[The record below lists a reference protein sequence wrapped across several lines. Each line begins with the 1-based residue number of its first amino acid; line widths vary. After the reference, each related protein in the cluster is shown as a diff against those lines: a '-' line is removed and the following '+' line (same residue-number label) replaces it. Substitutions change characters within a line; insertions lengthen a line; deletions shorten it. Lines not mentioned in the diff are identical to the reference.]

1 MRILI
6 TGAAG
11 FLGARLARTLL
22 ASPKL
27 TLAGKTGP
35 LDELWLTD
43 QFAPPPELLADP
55 RVRERPGNLCALLAQ
70 KQLEIGAMDAI
81 VHLAAAVSAE
91 CEADLDLG
99 LESNLRTSLE
109 LLQAARHGGR
119 CPLFVFA
126 SSLAVFG
133 APPGHSLPS
142 LITDDY
148 LPQPQGS
155 YGAQKFM
162 VEQLVSDFSRRGLIV
177 GRNVRLMTVSIR
189 PGRPNG
195 AASGFLSGMLRE
207 PLAGQHSVVPVSPDT
222 AVALASPQNTID
234 GLMAALTTW
243 PQRWGPPNA
252 VNFPAL
258 STTVGQM
265 AQALADVAGPAAA
278 LLEWKTDERIARLVQ
293 SWPAGVDARRA
304 ASIGLRPDASVAD
317 LIRAHARE
325 NPQAVVHALRS

>member
-55 RVRERPGNLCALLAQ
+55 RVRERTGNLCALLAQ

-189 PGRPNG
+189 PGRP
-195 AASGFLSGMLRE
+195 ARCATWIWTSRART
-207 PLAGQHSVVPVSPDT
+207 PRRSP
-222 AVALASPQNTID
+222 AN
-234 GLMAALTTW
+234 TW
-243 PQRWGPPNA
+243 PGSTVAIAKIPVDRGSPFSTCSMPTIRTSSPRDSRRDSPPVRTRTGPTCCA
-252 VNFPAL
+252 TGRE
-258 STTVGQM
+258 ST
-265 AQALADVAGPAAA
+265 
-278 LLEWKTDERIARLVQ
+278 
-293 SWPAGVDARRA
+293 RA
-304 ASIGLRPDASVAD
+304 S
-317 LIRAHARE
+317 
-325 NPQAVVHALRS
+325 